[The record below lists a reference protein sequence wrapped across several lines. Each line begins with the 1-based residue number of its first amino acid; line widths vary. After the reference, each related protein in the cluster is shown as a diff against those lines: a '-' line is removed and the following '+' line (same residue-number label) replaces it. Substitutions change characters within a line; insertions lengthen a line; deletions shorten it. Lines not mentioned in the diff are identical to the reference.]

1 MDCNNEHGNEHYFN
15 QEIFMARMYK
25 KHGSKFKAKVA
36 LDAIKEQ
43 RTLGELSKEYGV
55 APTQISTWKKQ
66 VEEKVSTLFE
76 TKQEMDHKAE
86 IDRLHRVLGQVT
98 AERDF
103 LERALNH

>member
-1 MDCNNEHGNEHYFN
+1 MSR
-15 QEIFMARMYK
+15 IYK
-25 KHGSKFKAKVA
+25 KHSSKFKAKVA

-43 RTLGELSKEYGV
+43 KTLGELSKEYSI
-55 APTQISTWKKQ
+55 ASAQISTWKRH
-66 VEEKVSTLFE
+66 VEEKMSNLFE
-76 TKQEMDHKAE
+76 TKQEVDHKAE